1 MRLHIHDSLIPSLR
15 GRTEEDLF
23 FSLLAGFDQAYDKS
37 EASRLNQRPALAEHL
52 ALPKMIGCPKVALPL
67 EEDFLVDTGLEEALA
82 RRESR
87 LDFSG
92 EPMSLDALSRLL
104 RLSVGVTGAKHSGKL
119 RRAYPSGGA
128 LYPVRAH
135 LIATRIAGL
144 DDGVYCHASEEHC
157 LYRLSERRLNLSDL
171 LYDQAIAY
179 AGTSA
184 APDANYLSNACAAIV
199 LTGHMEKAYAK
210 YGDRAWRLAVLEA
223 GHVAQNFYLAAAAL
237 GLKINAMGGWQTG
250 NLVAELGLRRSNEL
264 PLHLMLVG
272 R

>member
-15 GRTEEDLF
+15 KHPDEDLF
-23 FSLLAGFDQAYDKS
+23 FSLLAGLDQPYDKS
-37 EASRLNQRPALAEHL
+37 EQSRLNQRPALAEHL
-52 ALPKMIGCPKVALPL
+52 ASPKMIGCPKIPVPQA
-67 EEDFLVDTGLEEALA
+67 EDWVVETRLEEALA

-92 EPMSLDALSRLL
+92 APMSLDALSRLL
-104 RLSVGVTGAKHSGKL
+104 RLSVGTTGAKHSGKQ

-128 LYPVRAH
+128 LYPVHAH
-135 LIATRIAGL
+135 LIAKRIDGL
-144 DDGVYCHASEEHC
+144 AEGIYRHSSEEHC
-157 LYRLSERRLNLSDL
+157 LYRLSGRSVDLSDL

-179 AGTSA
+179 AGTAA
-184 APDANYLSNACAAIV
+184 APDADYLSNACAAIV
-199 LTGHMEKAYAK
+199 LTGHMEKAFAK

-223 GHVAQNFYLAAAAL
+223 GHVSQNFHLAAAAL
-237 GLKINAMGGWQTG
+237 GLKINAMGGWKTG
-250 NLVAELGLRRSNEL
+250 NLIDELGLRRSNEL